1 MAIGKASDFTIYQD
15 EMRGAIV
22 ERLTQSSDHF
32 NTAGGAIRLS
42 TISRRG
48 EYAKESF
55 FANIA
60 NLVTR
65 RDTTSV
71 SAATDLAST
80 MEEIISVKV
89 NRKVGPLAQT
99 LDAFR
104 KVQMSAGEDSLSFL
118 IGTQIAK
125 AMEVDMLD
133 SALRTGVAAL
143 ANQANV
149 THDISAESPSN
160 TITTD
165 DLVQGL
171 AKFGDAGQ
179 NVTAWV
185 MHSKVWYDLMRH
197 QIGTSA
203 NGDIVAGVTLQ
214 QGSPLTLNRPVIVTD
229 STALI
234 DDQSPDDFYYTMGLT
249 ANGLVVENSEEETM
263 ATDLVTGLENLVVR
277 LQGEFAY
284 NLGVKGFK
292 WDTANG
298 GANPNDA
305 ALGTGS
311 NWDAAF
317 QSHKDYA
324 GVLVKSGAVS
334 G

>member
-1 MAIGKASDFTIYQD
+1 MAIGKASDFVVYQD

-22 ERLTQSSDHF
+22 ERLTQASDYF
-32 NTAGGAIRLS
+32 NGAGGAIRLS

-48 EYAKESF
+48 DYAKESF
-55 FANIA
+55 FANISS
-60 NLVTR
+60 LITR

-80 MEEIISVKV
+80 MEEVISTKL
-89 NRKVGPLAQT
+89 NRKIGPVAQT
-99 LDAFR
+99 LDAFK

-125 AMEVDMLD
+125 AMEVDMLN
-133 SALRTGVAAL
+133 SALRAGVSAL
-143 ANQANV
+143 ANQSTV
-149 THDISAESPSN
+149 THDISSDSPSN

-179 NVTAWV
+179 QVSAWV
-185 MHSKVWYDLMRH
+185 MHSKVYYDLMRH

-203 NGDIVAGVTLQ
+203 NGDIVAGVTVQ
-214 QGSPLTLNRPVIVTD
+214 QANPLTLNRPVIVTD
-229 STALI
+229 SAALI
-234 DDQSPDDFYYTMGLT
+234 DDQSPDDFYYTLGLT
-249 ANGLVVENSEEETM
+249 ANGLIVENSEEETM

-277 LQGEFAY
+277 LQGEYAY

-292 WDTANG
+292 WDTGNG
-298 GANPNDA
+298 GANPADA
-305 ALGTGS
+305 AVATGS
-311 NWDAAF
+311 NWDTAF
-317 QSHKDYA
+317 TSRKDWA
-324 GVLVKSGAVS
+324 GVVIKSGAAS